1 MRDMVFKTMPWIA
14 GLLLGWMIWNPPV
27 WLQSLGPLAFVLNL
41 GLVGL
46 LLIGVVSI
54 VIIAN
59 LPARVEMSP
68 VRESDVHAE
77 LRELGR
83 RFEKLGFQPAGPPRR
98 VKIAPSAIV
107 LGYVHES
114 EPVYGT
120 AFRTETIP
128 AKLCFDFVS
137 ILHGE
142 KGGLTTNADPGGAA
156 LPEGDGGLRQVFPNE
171 SLETLFRKHLDGIAY
186 LRDRGIQCR
195 AVSADLYPQDLTWA
209 IGKQRKIFTASPVRG
224 TLVTLWRAATK
235 RVPFIGP
242 LRDQPVA
249 QGQIARLLAS

>member
-1 MRDMVFKTMPWIA
+1 M
-14 GLLLGWMIWNPPV
+14 
-27 WLQSLGPLAFVLNL
+27 
-41 GLVGL
+41 
-46 LLIGVVSI
+46 
-54 VIIAN
+54 
-59 LPARVEMSP
+59 
-68 VRESDVHAE
+68 
-77 LRELGR
+77 
-83 RFEKLGFQPAGPPRR
+83 
-98 VKIAPSAIV
+98 
-107 LGYVHES
+107 
-114 EPVYGT
+114 
-120 AFRTETIP
+120 P

-142 KGGLTTNADPGGAA
+142 KGGLTTNTDPGGAA
-156 LPEGDGGLRQVFPNE
+156 LPEGDGGLRQVFPGE
-171 SLETLFRKHLDGIAY
+171 SLETLFQKHLDGIAY

-195 AVSADLYPQDLTWA
+195 GVSADLYPQDLTWA

>member
-1 MRDMVFKTMPWIA
+1 MRDLVFKTMPWIA
-14 GLLLGWMIWNPPV
+14 GLMLGWMIWNPPV

-41 GLVGL
+41 GLVGV
-46 LLIGVVSI
+46 LLIGVVSM
-54 VIIAN
+54 VIITN

-68 VRESDVHAE
+68 VGESEIHAE
-77 LRELGR
+77 LRALGR
-83 RFEKLGFQPAGPPRR
+83 RFEQLGFRPAGPPRR

-120 AFRTETIP
+120 AFRTETMP

-142 KGGLTTNADPGGAA
+142 KGGLTTNTDPGGAA
-156 LPEGDGGLRQVFPNE
+156 LPEGDGGLRQVFPGE
-171 SLETLFRKHLDGIAY
+171 SLENLFRKHLDGIAY
-186 LRDRGIQCR
+186 LHDRGIECR
-195 AVSADLYPQDLTWA
+195 GVSADLYPEDLTWA
-209 IGKQRKIFTASPVRG
+209 IGKQRQIFTASPVRG

-249 QGQIARLLAS
+249 QGQIARLIAS